1 MFLKLV
7 CLTIMLANN
16 TTAGI
21 NTLYEGAPHMLTACS
36 MLATTQLEAKEQAAP
51 CAAFLMINL

>member
-1 MFLKLV
+1 
-7 CLTIMLANN
+7 MLANN